1 MRVVIIF
8 VSVFFIYT
16 YSNAQTLQDSASV
29 RTWMVGS
36 ELGFL
41 FYTYKDRDYTN
52 RTFNMRIGPKF
63 GYFIGQNTLLG
74 ATGLHEFTRSNY
86 DQTFP
91 TYWGANIFLRQY
103 IPRWDVDW
111 QFRLSKEGRPV
122 RLRFLPLASI
132 VYSRGNFYYNNNG
145 EVVYTKHLQA
155 SDIAIEAGAAL
166 KLWRELYLA
175 IYPGV
180 AYSFDNQKLRLYRG
194 ASFEYY
200 FHKNKN
206 HKS

>member
-1 MRVVIIF
+1 MQNNFAIDFNALTPRTDVNQEIAGSPVLHHLDEIVLKDKNGGII
-8 VSVFFIYT
+8 
-16 YSNAQTLQDSASV
+16 
-29 RTWMVGS
+29 
-36 ELGFL
+36 
-41 FYTYKDRDYTN
+41 
-52 RTFNMRIGPKF
+52 
-63 GYFIGQNTLLG
+63 
-74 ATGLHEFTRSNY
+74 
-86 DQTFP
+86 
-91 TYWGANIFLRQY
+91 
-103 IPRWDVDW
+103 
-111 QFRLSKEGRPV
+111 
-122 RLRFLPLASI
+122 
-132 VYSRGNFYYNNNG
+132 
-145 EVVYTKHLQA
+145 TKHYFDYY